1 MTTGPTDARAIY
13 VRIADDIRAQI
24 EIGKLG
30 PGAQLP
36 TIPELAATYLCS
48 QQSVRQAL
56 DLLRQQGLVIT
67 RQGKGSFV
75 REHPVV
81 RRHGRDRY
89 SRSRW
94 SKNGKLI
101 LTAEAAEQGLHATQL
116 MREIVDAPAPE
127 AVAERLN
134 IPAGETVL
142 VRRRTTLINGRPNQL
157 ADSFYPMDIA
167 DAAPQLREEETGP
180 GGGFA
185 RLEDAGYKLAT
196 IREEVTVRMPTGP
209 ESVAL
214 QLPEGTPV
222 AVLTRTTKDETG
234 RPVEMMLAVIAGD
247 MWVFD
252 DEFPIPE

>member
-13 VRIADDIRAQI
+13 VRIADDLRAQI
-24 EIGKLG
+24 ETRRLV

-36 TIPELAATYLCS
+36 TIPELATSYVCS
-48 QQSVRQAL
+48 QQSARQAL
-56 DLLRQQGLVIT
+56 DLLRQQGLIIT
-67 RQGKGSFV
+67 RHGKGSFV

-94 SKNGKLI
+94 QTHGTLI
-101 LTAEAAEQGLHATQL
+101 LIAEAAEQGYTATQL
-116 MREIVDAPAPE
+116 IREIVDAPAPE
-127 AVAERLN
+127 AVADRLN
-134 IPAGETVL
+134 IPAGEMVL

-157 ADSFYPMDIA
+157 ADSYYPADIA
-167 DAAPQLREEETGP
+167 GKVPQLRQEETGP

-214 QLPEGTPV
+214 ALPEGTPV
-222 AVLTRTTKDETG
+222 AVLTRTTKDQSG
-234 RPVEMMLAVIAGD
+234 RPVEVMLAIIAGD
-247 MWVFD
+247 MIAFD

>member
-1 MTTGPTDARAIY
+1 MTTGPTDDRKIY
-13 VRIADDIRAQI
+13 VRIADDLRAQM
-24 EIGKLG
+24 EIGALA
-30 PGAQLP
+30 PGQQLP
-36 TIPELAATYLCS
+36 TIPELAAQYLCS
-48 QQSVRQAL
+48 QQSARQAL

-67 RQGKGSFV
+67 QQGKGSFV

-94 SKNGKLI
+94 QKGGQLI
-101 LTAEAAEQGLHATQL
+101 LTAEAEVQGLKATQL
-116 MREIVDAPAPE
+116 MREIVDAPAPP
-127 AVAERLN
+127 AVAERLE
-134 IPAGETVL
+134 IPPGETVL

-157 ADSFYPMDIA
+157 ADSFYPLDIA
-167 DAAPQLREEETGP
+167 AAAPMLREEETGP

-209 ESVAL
+209 ESVTL
-214 QLPEGTPV
+214 RLPEGTPV
-222 AVLTRTTKDETG
+222 AVLTRTTKDETR
-234 RPVEMMLAVIAGD
+234 RPVEVMLAIIAGD